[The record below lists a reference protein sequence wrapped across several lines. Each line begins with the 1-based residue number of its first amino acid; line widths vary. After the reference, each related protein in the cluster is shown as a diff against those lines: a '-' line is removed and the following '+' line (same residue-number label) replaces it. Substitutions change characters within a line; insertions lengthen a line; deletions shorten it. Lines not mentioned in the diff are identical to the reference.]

1 MGEGWSV
8 SFPTR
13 SMCFC
18 FCVILALRS
27 PKWIKR
33 NKKKTQL
40 TCYLSVTT
48 RALYLTLNDPPFE
61 NDFVDKGDQPCINP
75 WPALGQP
82 LIRPSKHVPVN
93 ILSGWCPKL
102 ARYDGSCSTDAGGKV
117 EKHQNQNILLFFSL
131 QERKNL
137 EQIYSLTSDCPVPC
151 LSQLQVCFASICG
164 KCKTERTGNWVK
176 PRWRLP
182 RLGLQLKNLVC
193 WNVDHCLKLP
203 LWWRAFNG
211 S

>member
-1 MGEGWSV
+1 MIPPSK
-8 SFPTR
+8 T
-13 SMCFC
+13 
-18 FCVILALRS
+18 ILL
-27 PKWIKR
+27 IKEI
-33 NKKKTQL
+33 NHA
-40 TCYLSVTT
+40 S
-48 RALYLTLNDPPFE
+48 TL
-61 NDFVDKGDQPCINP
+61 DQPLVSP
-75 WPALGQP
+75 WSERPFLNMCLWTYSAADAL
-82 LIRPSKHVPVN
+82 S
-93 ILSGWCPKL
+93 L

-137 EQIYSLTSDCPVPC
+137 EQIYSLTSDCPIPC
-151 LSQLQVCFASICG
+151 LSQLQVCFANICG

-182 RLGLQLKNLVC
+182 RLGLQLRNLVC

-211 S
+211 SQVVQVLSDLWWGENETKLQL